1 MPTQDEFYGA
11 LHGELPTGTIWPGSA
26 DEATVNTLIENL
38 AFATKEVDDD
48 ATDEFE
54 DVFPDVST
62 NYLDDWERVL
72 GLPKS
77 YVDIVLFV
85 CDVNVADDPLG
96 VTTAI
101 TPTPTTDDERRN
113 LVLSMLNNDPLNN
126 AAFYETLAGV
136 FGLTVTVT
144 TGTTPLVWSILVTA
158 GPPAKV
164 AIFTAMVNFFKPAH
178 TKVTVT

>member
-1 MPTQDEFYGA
+1 MPTQDEFYSA
-11 LHGELPTGTIWPGSA
+11 LHGELPTGLVWPGSA
-26 DEATVNTLIENL
+26 DEAVVNTLIENF
-38 AFATKEVDDD
+38 AFAAKEVDDD
-48 ATDEFE
+48 ATTEFD
-54 DVFPDVST
+54 DVFPDVTT

-77 YVDIVLFV
+77 YTTIVLFT

-96 VTTAI
+96 VTTVA

-113 LVLSMLNNDPLNN
+113 LILSLLNNDPLNN

-144 TGTTPLVWSILVTA
+144 TGVTPLEWSILVTG

-164 AIFTAMVNFFKPAH
+164 DIYTAMVNFYKPAH
-178 TKVTVT
+178 TQVTVT